1 MSSHRCEASARLLG
15 QLTVCQD
22 KFLIIT
28 QSHYCAISAAN
39 EECEIPSPPPPPF
52 PPALIFLLS
61 SPSFFPGLGLRW
73 GEKAWGGTY
82 MGGSFHQLHL
92 TLSSQIH
99 KTPVGLERGSERRYG
114 ERECAALDLSTDNIL
129 RGLSS
134 DPPPKRS
141 CLGSVQQDLCLS
153 MEETAKAKA
162 WWLCCGRMMLC
173 LFLRTAAKLSEI
185 YFVSF

>member
-1 MSSHRCEASARLLG
+1 MPSHRCEASACLLG
-15 QLTVCQD
+15 QQTVFQD

-28 QSHYCAISAAN
+28 ESHYCAISAAN

-61 SPSFFPGLGLRW
+61 FILLSLFLPRPGA
-73 GEKAWGGTY
+73 E
-82 MGGSFHQLHL
+82 MGRESMGRDIHRGSFYQLHL
-92 TLSSQIH
+92 TLDPPKSTKH
-99 KTPVGLERGSERRYG
+99 LWGWERGRERRCG
-114 ERECAALDLSTDNIL
+114 ERERAALDVSKGSIL

-141 CLGSVQQDLCLS
+141 CLGSGQQDLCLS

-162 WWLCCGRMMLC
+162 W
-173 LFLRTAAKLSEI
+173 
-185 YFVSF
+185 